1 MGFNF
6 GGALSG
12 GLLGGVLG
20 GGAGAAMGAGAGSG
34 LLGNVLGGGQQNA
47 TTTTVN
53 DIPEIYRP
61 FVNQYLQDAQSLSGQ
76 RYQPFGGQ
84 RIAGLTPEHERALQ
98 MTTQRAQAGS
108 PVMNAAQ
115 QNVAST
121 LRGDYLSPGSN
132 PWLDA
137 TYQRGLEQVR
147 GAIAPNFGHMQAF
160 GGHSGYN
167 EALARGAAD
176 LATGI
181 YGGNYQQERGRQM
194 QAGLLAPQMAEADYR
209 DSQALLGVGD
219 IRREASQ
226 DQLNLAY
233 QNFLEQRQHP
243 YQQNLFMGDAL
254 QRAMHGQ
261 GTQTTTG
268 PNPYQPNRA
277 ANALGG
283 AAIGGSFGGPWGA
296 AGGGL
301 LGLLLS

>member
-1 MGFNF
+1 MSFSF
-6 GGALSG
+6 GGALGG
-12 GLLGGVLG
+12 GLLGGAVGGGFGALAGGALG
-20 GGAGAAMGAGAGSG
+20 GG
-34 LLGNVLGGGQQNA
+34 LLGGLGGGGNRNS
-47 TTTTVN
+47 TTTVIN
-53 DIPEIYRP
+53 DVPEIYRP
-61 FVNQYLQDAQSLSGQ
+61 FINQYLNRGMDLSRG
-76 RYQPFGGQ
+76 RYQPYTGQ
-84 RIAGLTPEHERALQ
+84 RLAGLTPEHERALT
-98 MTTQRAQAGS
+98 MTAQRAQAGS

-121 LRGDYLSPGSN
+121 LRGDYLRPESN
-132 PWLDA
+132 PYLDA
-137 TYQRGLEQVR
+137 TFQRGLEQVR
-147 GAIAPNFGHMQAF
+147 GALSPNFGHMQAF

-167 EALARGAAD
+167 EALARGASD

-194 QAGLLAPQMAEADYR
+194 QAGLLAPQMAESDYR

-219 IRREASQ
+219 VRREASQ

-233 QNFLEQRQHP
+233 QDFLEQRQHP
-243 YQQNLFMGDAL
+243 YQQLGLMGNVL
-254 QRAMHGQ
+254 SNAMHGQ

-268 PNPYQPNRA
+268 PNPFQPNRA

-283 AAIGGSFGGPWGA
+283 AAIGSFAGPWGA